1 MKIRDW
7 SELASADPTAVAGL
21 LTEIKRDITS
31 TSDPLEKALL
41 LLGEETC
48 HSLLGQIA
56 EARQSVSQARQ
67 IAPEDNRFFEMH
79 ADFHEARLYSTED
92 RFDEALDRFDAMLA
106 KYRQDL
112 NEPENRYVYE
122 EIQYRR
128 GIALERTERYREA
141 LTLLREAESF
151 ELTSEDRSDLYCH
164 IGHCHHRLR
173 EDELAL
179 PYFLK
184 ARDLGLS
191 KNWTP
196 SFHYDLGYVY
206 YRLRNYPEA
215 KQEFTICED
224 QITSGLPA
232 PPAAQVYQML
242 AYVAQ
247 ALGQRPESERY
258 SAMVRPS

>member
-1 MKIRDW
+1 MKTQDW
-7 SELASADPTAVAGL
+7 SALGSADPAAAARL
-21 LTEIKRDITS
+21 LTEIKRDIAS

-56 EARQSVSQARQ
+56 EARQSISQARQ
-67 IAPEDNRFFEMH
+67 IAPGTNPFFQMH
-79 ADFHEARLYSTED
+79 ADFHEARLYSAED
-92 RFDEALDRFDAMLA
+92 KFEESLDSFDEILA
-106 KYRQDL
+106 KYREDL
-112 NEPENRYVYE
+112 NDPENRYVYE

-128 GIALERTERYREA
+128 GIALERIERYAEA
-141 LTLLREAESF
+141 LTLLRESESF
-151 ELTSEDRSDLYCH
+151 ELSSEDRRDLYCH
-164 IGHCHHRLR
+164 IGHCHHWLR
-173 EDELAL
+173 EDLAL

-184 ARDLGLS
+184 ARDLGIS
-191 KNWTP
+191 KNWIP

-206 YRLRNYPEA
+206 YRLRNYREA
-215 KQEFTICED
+215 KQEFTACED
-224 QITSGLPA
+224 QIRSGLPA

-247 ALGQRPESERY
+247 ALGDRAESERY